1 MKSDAFKKSL
11 FCLFACYIRTLWYHF
26 KQQKH
31 KFIFIN
37 SVKLLLFLSINN
49 VKPSVKVL
57 DLRLLVFEKVLKV
70 IEFE

>member
-1 MKSDAFKKSL
+1 MRLRKVYFASL
-11 FCLFACYIRTLWYHF
+11 HVTLGPCGIILNN
-26 KQQKH
+26 KKH

-37 SVKLLLFLSINN
+37 SVKLLLFLSIYN